1 MDNASIP
8 KFVGMGAVVL
18 VAATIVFGSFYTIDQ
33 GDRGVILC
41 NGAIC
46 GEADAGL
53 HWKMPMIQSVAELSF
68 RSQKFSMTL
77 GTPTVDKQLAT
88 IDMVVQWRPTNASR
102 IYSDLKTVGAVEDQ
116 IIRPKVQEIL
126 GAEIGKVDSTTVIN
140 NRERISAG
148 IEAELQRIINRSGVA
163 VITSAVVTHIQLPQA
178 YMDQVNETLKAQV
191 AVQTA
196 KADFERRK
204 IAADTKA
211 YEQTAAGE
219 AEARAIRARGEALRD
234 NPGLPTLIQAE
245 ATRAAVD
252 KWNGQLPSSMIPG
265 QAVPFINVK

>member
-1 MDNASIP
+1 MITRSSATGTS
-8 KFVGMGAVVL
+8 
-18 VAATIVFGSFYTIDQ
+18 AAGGGGSGWF
-33 GDRGVILC
+33 
-41 NGAIC
+41 
-46 GEADAGL
+46 
-53 HWKMPMIQSVAELSF
+53 F
-68 RSQKFSMTL
+68 R
-77 GTPTVDKQLAT
+77 
-88 IDMVVQWRPTNASR
+88 I
-102 IYSDLKTVGAVEDQ
+102 
-116 IIRPKVQEIL
+116 
-126 GAEIGKVDSTTVIN
+126 
-140 NRERISAG
+140 
-148 IEAELQRIINRSGVA
+148 A